1 MPPSNEHA
9 PASHTPSQ
17 PSDSPNKRDIQNT
30 DKSKHS
36 NPLKSEIIALILF
49 LNTMSLKTFTGKF
62 FPSSLPPANAFAGQK
77 VLVTGGT
84 AGLGLAAAIHFLNLG
99 AEEVVITARSASSP
113 RAEGARQKILA
124 AAAGHGS
131 AKGAESRVSIM
142 ELDMNSYASCVAF
155 VEAVKGRFGAG
166 GGPDV
171 IVFNAGV
178 TNSQFRRSPEGM

>member
-1 MPPSNEHA
+1 MRSPPQA
-9 PASHTPSQ
+9 QSQ
-17 PSDSPNKRDIQNT
+17 PSASPDRSGTQS
-30 DKSKHS
+30 KSNSTHS
-36 NPLKSEIIALILF
+36 PLKPGQSAFLLF
-49 LNTMSLKTFTGKF
+49 LKTMSLKTLTGKF
-62 FPSSLPPANAFAGQK
+62 FPSPLPQSNAFAGQK

-99 AEEVVITARSASSP
+99 ADEVVITARSASSP

-124 AAAGHGS
+124 AAGHGS
-131 AKGAESRVSIM
+131 AKGAAAGKVSIM

-155 VEAVKGRFGAG
+155 VEAVKGRFGAA

-171 IVFNAGV
+171 IIFNAGV

>member
-1 MPPSNEHA
+1 MPSPSEHA
-9 PASHTPSQ
+9 TASQVPSQ
-17 PSDSPNKRDIQNT
+17 QLSAIPDKQATQNT
-30 DKSKHS
+30 GKSKHS
-36 NPLKSEIIALILF
+36 NPLRSEVVALLLF
-49 LNTMSLKTFTGKF
+49 LKTMSLKTFTGKF
-62 FPSSLPPANAFAGQK
+62 FPSPLPPANAFAGQK

-84 AGLGLAAAIHFLNLG
+84 TGLGLAAAIHFLNLG

-124 AAAGHGS
+124 AAGHGS
-131 AKGAESRVSIM
+131 AKGSEGKVDIM

-155 VEAVKGRFGAG
+155 VEAIKGRFGTG

-171 IVFNAGV
+171 VVFNAGV

>member
-1 MPPSNEHA
+1 MSPSNQSASASHIQSHS
-9 PASHTPSQ
+9 PASAENQVTKSR
-17 PSDSPNKRDIQNT
+17 S
-30 DKSKHS
+30 KSKHS
-36 NPLKSEIIALILF
+36 TWRPEAHAFRLF
-49 LNTMSLKTFTGKF
+49 LRTMSLKSLAGKF
-62 FPSSLPPANAFAGQK
+62 FPSTLPPPNAFSGQK

-99 AEEVVITARSASSP
+99 ADEVIITARSASSA

-124 AAAGHGS
+124 AGRGGS
-131 AKGAESRVSIM
+131 GEVGIM

-155 VEAVKGRFGAG
+155 VDAVKGRFAAT

>member
-1 MPPSNEHA
+1 MS
-9 PASHTPSQ
+9 ASHTS
-17 PSDSPNKRDIQNT
+17 SHSPASAEKQATKNRS
-30 DKSKHS
+30 KSTHS
-36 NPLKSEIIALILF
+36 TLKTEAKAFLLF
-49 LNTMSLKTFTGKF
+49 LRTMSLKSLTGKL
-62 FPSSLPPANAFAGQK
+62 FPSTLPQPNAFAGQK

-99 AEEVVITARSASSP
+99 ADEVIITARSASSA

-124 AAAGHGS
+124 AGRGGS
-131 AKGAESRVSIM
+131 VKVSIM
-142 ELDMNSYASCVAF
+142 ELDMNSYTSCVAF
-155 VEAVKGRFGAG
+155 VDAVKGRFGAT

>member
-1 MPPSNEHA
+1 MPPSSEHA
-9 PASHTPSQ
+9 SPPQVPSQ
-17 PSDSPNKRDIQNT
+17 PSASP
-30 DKSKHS
+30 DKSATQNKSNSTHS
-36 NPLKSEIIALILF
+36 PLKSEVFAFLLF
-49 LNTMSLKTFTGKF
+49 LRTMSLKALTGKF
-62 FPSSLPPANAFAGQK
+62 FPASLPPSNAFAGHK

-124 AAAGHGS
+124 AAGHGS
-131 AKGAESRVSIM
+131 AKGAAGKVSIM

-171 IVFNAGV
+171 VVFNAGV